1 MTYGNQVCN
10 DAAAGIAGAHSRA
23 ALCVARVKAVFKT
36 CREVVSVVYALTLH
50 IDLTHCHE
58 FSTWAPYVRKRAKN
72 CIKLAV

>member
-36 CREVVSVVYALTLH
+36 WREVVSVAYALTLRIAMSFQH
-50 IDLTHCHE
+50 GHLTC
-58 FSTWAPYVRKRAKN
+58 ANVLK
-72 CIKLAV
+72 IV